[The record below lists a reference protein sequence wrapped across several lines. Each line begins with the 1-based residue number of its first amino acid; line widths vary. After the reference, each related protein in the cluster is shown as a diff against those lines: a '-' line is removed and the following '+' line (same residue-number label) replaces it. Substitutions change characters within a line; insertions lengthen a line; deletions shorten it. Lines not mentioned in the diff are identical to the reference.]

1 MGTTESLSE
10 SPPQGAPHDSEPTEK
25 HRVLPAEQGIDSP
38 GVDHDTMGETNMTR
52 SFPHNKSSGSDPT
65 HRRQPYHRP
74 NNRVVQDDAPS
85 PTAAGPSLPDQ
96 VLASAVAGTVEF
108 LKVAGGWT
116 LTATGKVV
124 APPLHITRTVVLP
137 QLWQATVQV
146 LGQATPQRVQDWLR
160 IFQLALVQFMAVL
173 GSTESGSEFRHRLVL
188 VLGDLLDCLSST
200 ATRQVVVDLTASVV
214 SLGQALYT
222 PEMKQLG
229 QQWTIALT
237 RILQVLSSG
246 RVQQALLDGHEL
258 WWALCAVWADPQ
270 TTAAVAEVT
279 AYLCYALEMEDAL
292 LDGAAGHCSQDKK
305 ETEPARRTKQKQQQ
319 QQRRRQHRGAYQ
331 QTTYHDRVLL
341 RNPNTTVEEAILSS
355 LGVSDQPKKDCQVP
369 GFSASLN
376 ERVTKG
382 NSGPVCPNDDNDQDS
397 CSANDKDTTTAS
409 FDDYQGHYD
418 DPRSNANRSAVHW
431 DERARND
438 VHVEYLRNQI
448 AQHHS
453 PARTAPI
460 QRHTPPSTST
470 SSTVV
475 VPDVED
481 GPTNEDTRSSIHS
494 PTTRGG
500 GRPSRTRKR
509 ARTPID
515 TAPMA
520 EQGPEWVPEPL
531 TNAPSQTATATLLQT
546 PTENDDDTAA
556 DYFHRVLHDFLSQ
569 KRAQGVDRV
578 LQDQLNAS
586 NGPDNAVASFWTR
599 PGRVTTNNTTN
610 NNKEK
615 QPQVTEP
622 VDSIRQQL
630 QALRNELAHKTTTQ
644 QQRTAVASSRSSSV
658 SSPKPTTTA
667 RALSFVQRHKWWIL
681 VGVALWF
688 LLLVTTGFGLACY
701 GFYALVWASPAAGP
715 SPQSFHHHHPEDD
728 VVIRIVRQV
737 VHVDAQGRV
746 LDLNHVEHAPKKPL
760 SDQELD
766 QISHCIAVA
775 VDATTNEDE

>member
-1 MGTTESLSE
+1 MGMTESLSE
-10 SPPQGAPHDSEPTEK
+10 SSPQGAPHDSEPTEN
-25 HRVLPAEQGIDSP
+25 
-38 GVDHDTMGETNMTR
+38 HDTMGDSNMTR
-52 SFPHNKSSGSDPT
+52 SSPPNKSSGSDPS
-65 HRRQPYHRP
+65 HRRQPHHRP
-74 NNRVVQDDAPS
+74 NNRVVQDDVPS

-173 GSTESGSEFRHRLVL
+173 GSTDSGSEFRHRLVL
-188 VLGDLLDCLSST
+188 VLGDVLDCLSST

-222 PEMKQLG
+222 PEMKQFG

-258 WWALCAVWADPQ
+258 WWATCAVWADPQ

-292 LDGAAGHCSQDKK
+292 LDGAAGRGFDTDQNA
-305 ETEPARRTKQKQQQ
+305 EQARRTKRK

-341 RNPNTTVEEAILSS
+341 RNPHTTVEEAILSS
-355 LGVSDQPKKDCQVP
+355 LGVSDQPKKDCHVP
-369 GFSASLN
+369 GFSASSN
-376 ERVTKG
+376 ERLFTQG
-382 NSGPVCPNDDNDQDS
+382 DSGPVCPNDDNDQDS
-397 CSANDKDTTTAS
+397 CSATHDKDTTTAS
-409 FDDYQGHYD
+409 LNDYPGHYD
-418 DPRSNANRSAVHW
+418 DPRSVANSSAIHW
-431 DERARND
+431 DERARNN
-438 VHVEYLRNQI
+438 VHVDYLRNQI
-448 AQHHS
+448 TQHHS
-453 PARTAPI
+453 PARTAAI
-460 QRHTPPSTST
+460 RRHTPPSTST
-470 SSTVV
+470 TSTVV

-481 GPTNEDTRSSIHS
+481 GPTNQDTRSSMQS

-500 GRPSRTRKR
+500 GRPGRTRKR
-509 ARTPID
+509 PRTPID

-520 EQGPEWVPEPL
+520 EQRPEWVPEPL
-531 TNAPSQTATATLLQT
+531 TNSGPQTATATSSQT
-546 PTENDDDTAA
+546 PTENDDNDDDNTAA
-556 DYFHRVLHDFLSQ
+556 DYFHRVLQDFLSQ

-586 NGPDNAVASFWTR
+586 NGSDNLLASFWTR

-615 QPQVTEP
+615 QPQSTEP

-630 QALRNELAHKTTTQ
+630 QALRNELAQKTTTQ
-644 QQRTAVASSRSSSV
+644 QQQKAVASSRSSSV
-658 SSPKPTTTA
+658 PSPKPTAA
-667 RALSFVQRHKWWIL
+667 RAVSFVQRHKWWIL

-715 SPQSFHHHHPEDD
+715 SPQSFHHHHHPEDD

-766 QISHCIAVA
+766 QISHCIAAA